1 MAGINHV
8 KGEWWWI
15 PGASFINKVP
25 RTNLK
30 SVLGHFWDVRK
41 SVSSRRPKIVL
52 RLKCAFHQNFLHF
65 YYALVQGHKI
75 SCALSRASLL
85 YSCKVGLHSFDLSST
100 PFVMSKTKISS
111 AYKRF

>member
-1 MAGINHV
+1 MHDSSPGQDLIIQQV
-8 KGEWWWI
+8 LCVM

-25 RTNLK
+25 RTDLK
-30 SVLGHFWDVRK
+30 SVLGHSWDMRK

-52 RLKCAFHQNFLHF
+52 RLKCAFHQKLPIF

-85 YSCKVGLHSFDLSST
+85 
-100 PFVMSKTKISS
+100 
-111 AYKRF
+111 